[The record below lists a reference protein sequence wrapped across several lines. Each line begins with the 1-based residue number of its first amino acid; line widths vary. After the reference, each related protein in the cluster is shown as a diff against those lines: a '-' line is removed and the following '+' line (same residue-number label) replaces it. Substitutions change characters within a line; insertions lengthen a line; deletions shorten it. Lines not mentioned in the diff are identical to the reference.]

1 MAEIDSSDSNCIDIQ
16 VSNKTDEVK
25 TVLVFGRD
33 HHIPLTPAIV
43 DEAWRVVHVGSQ
55 GKATFSYPANS
66 SVGAFYS
73 REDGTVVNIGPY
85 PAEPGTTWTILLSTQ
100 YDDGTMTKESMLII

>member
-1 MAEIDSSDSNCIDIQ
+1 MAGINSSDSNCIDIQ

-33 HHIPLTPAIV
+33 HHTPLTPCIV
-43 DEAWRVVHVGSQ
+43 NEAWRVVHVGSQ

-85 PAEPGTTWTILLSTQ
+85 PAEAGTTWTVLLSTQ
-100 YDDGTMTKESMLII
+100 YDDGTMTKESI